1 MRREQL
7 PITVLPSWSKLNN
20 VSFTGVTVEDLGDS
34 RGFGLV
40 AEKELSSKESD
51 EGPILL
57 TIPHEL
63 VLSAEAV
70 RNHAKLDRHFQELLS
85 AAGGKTTRIDIMLFL
100 LMQFTIA
107 SSKSEQKIGVH
118 SPWTV
123 YCQMLPKRIP
133 LPTTWSDEERLML
146 AGTSLE
152 AAINAKMSALNKEF
166 EAFREQTDRLV
177 WCYQCW
183 WEDRSLDVS
192 DWVFLDAC
200 YRSRCLELPNTGES
214 MVPCID
220 MANHFSKFAAYYQE
234 VSSDGV
240 VLRLGPDVQLS
251 ASEEVTISYG
261 QAKSESEM
269 LFSYGFIDDTNQ
281 NMSTLALPL
290 EPMADDPLGRAKI
303 AAFVGKPLVEIMI
316 DRDSVR
322 WESPFL
328 YFMSLNQEDG
338 LEFMILQENDGS
350 RSPLRVFWQDND
362 VTEVT
367 DTFESLIETHDLN
380 DIFKLRAVSLLQDR
394 LNQQLQRL
402 DDTEET
408 VKSLPI
414 LVQVHQDVQKNALQ
428 LRKTETSILQKALS
442 AVDAQKTRLLESE
455 VVLRYLGGAD
465 EEQPEQSET
474 NEEEDFS

>member
-7 PITVLPSWSKLNN
+7 PITVLPHWSKLNN
-20 VSFTGVTVEDLGDS
+20 VSFTGVTVEDLGGS

-40 AEKELSSKESD
+40 AGKELSSRDSD
-51 EGPILL
+51 DSEVLL

-107 SSKSEQKIGVH
+107 SPKGEQKIGVH
-118 SPWTV
+118 CPWTL

-152 AAINAKMSALNKEF
+152 AAVNAKMTVLNKEF

-177 WCYQCW
+177 WCYQYW

-192 DWVFLDAC
+192 DWIALDAC
-200 YRSRCLELPNTGES
+200 YRSRCLELPNAGES
-214 MVPCID
+214 MVPCLD
-220 MANHFSKFAAYYQE
+220 MANHSSNFTAYYEE
-234 VSSDGV
+234 VSSEGV
-240 VLRLGPDVQLS
+240 VLRLRPDVQLS
-251 ASEEVTISYG
+251 VSKEVTISYG

-269 LFSYGFIDDTNQ
+269 LFSYGFIDDTNHD
-281 NMSTLALPL
+281 MSTLTLPL
-290 EPMADDPLGRAKI
+290 EPVADDPLGRAKI
-303 AAFVGKPLVEIMI
+303 VAFVGKPLVEITI
-316 DRDSVR
+316 NENSVR

-338 LEFMILQENDGS
+338 LGFMILQENDGA
-350 RSPLRVFWQDND
+350 RSPLRVFWQEND
-362 VTEVT
+362 VTDVT
-367 DTFESLIETHDLN
+367 NTFESLIETHDLK
-380 DIFKLRAVSLLQDR
+380 DIFKLRAVSLLHDR

-402 DDTEET
+402 TETEET
-408 VKSLPI
+408 VKSLPM
-414 LVQVHQDVQKNALQ
+414 
-428 LRKTETSILQKALS
+428 
-442 AVDAQKTRLLESE
+442 
-455 VVLRYLGGAD
+455 
-465 EEQPEQSET
+465 
-474 NEEEDFS
+474 